1 MTTPISNTGPN
12 IPTVTVSTTTAAS
25 GSLGTSSVS
34 TTSTNSTAVET
45 STKTSSLAESA
56 IPTSG
61 EQIQASTNSNTPI
74 TASISTASPSQT
86 ASASANKA
94 ASSAARNFGTSESSD
109 SSKTN
114 ASSSNHVESNNTE
127 YESGL
132 STDDDGLSNS
142 ADVSRSTSSNTA
154 QTGNTSGDGAAVRQ
168 LRSSTYT
175 TSPRNENVLE
185 PGPEGLP
192 DMSLPNYNPTDRNSL
207 LNFLSNPNVKGKILE
222 HSGHL
227 VFIDTNRSSFIFVP
241 NGNWDKVCSM
251 KVQNGKNK
259 EDLGLKDLEDMCAK
273 FCTGYNKFSSD
284 WDNRL
289 EPLVASKAG
298 VASGGNLP
306 DKVIINNKF
315 RTCVAYGP
323 WNATESG
330 RNYTPSAWRRGH
342 EVDFGKIFD
351 GVAPFN
357 KVNWGSS
364 SGPGDDGISFSNET
378 SEPFATPPSSPS
390 GTPVINVNVNV
401 GGTSVNIGDTNVSG
415 SSGSSTPTAS
425 KSVDMSTDTSDLDTS
440 DIDTTDQTNSL
451 NADIDDVSDADS
463 GIGEDSVSDT
473 ESTDGDNSGKTTS
486 ASGKPTSS
494 IEGGAEGPD
503 ILAAVRKHLDTVYP
517 GENGGSTEGPLP
529 ANQNLGKVISD
540 MEKTGTAEETAI
552 SPENGSGTLDS
563 LNADVDHVSDADSG
577 IGDDGVSDTESTDG
591 DNSGKTTSASGK
603 PTSSIEDGA
612 NGPDIL
618 AAVRKHLDTV
628 YPGENGGSTEGPL
641 PANQNLGKVISDM
654 EQTGTAEETI
664 VSPGNG
670 SGTLDSLNADID
682 DVSDTDS
689 GIGDDSVSD
698 TESTDGDSSGKTTS
712 ASGKPTSSIEG
723 GAEGPDILAAVRK
736 HLDTVYP
743 GENGGSTEGPLPA
756 NQNLGKVI
764 SDMEKTGTA
773 EDTIV
778 SPGNTESGSGK
789 IGSLNAGIDD
799 VSDADSGIGEDVVAD
814 IDDVSDADSGIG
826 EDISDTESTDG
837 DNSGKTTSASGKPT
851 SSIGAGTEGPDILAA
866 VRKHLDKIYPGEN
879 GGSTEGPLPANQTL
893 GNVINDME
901 KTGTAQ
907 ETVVSS
913 PYQGT
918 GKAPTNITGTNS
930 PLPPVPTKPT
940 TKTPRTD
947 NNAPASG
954 VMARHSLLPTGKAGS
969 GGLTLEELLPRVRAH
984 LDESFTESGE
994 LLSKDGPQLGSIVDN
1009 FRKETGSGGIIAYV
1023 ANVPGNKGMA
1033 SPLTGGDSGKKA
1045 LDAARETAQAL
1056 GMVAGK
1062 LNMALQAQ
1070 KFENLTKDEG
1080 PSSIGQNLFKAAA
1093 ETTRALGSL
1102 IDNIG

>member
-34 TTSTNSTAVET
+34 TTSTNSTAIDT
-45 STKTSSLAESA
+45 SAKTSSLAGTA

-61 EQIQASTNSNTPI
+61 EQIQASTGSNTPI
-74 TASISTASPSQT
+74 TASVSTASPSQT

-114 ASSSNHVESNNTE
+114 ASSSNNVESSNTE

-207 LNFLSNPNVKGKILE
+207 LSFLANPNVKGKMLE

-227 VFIDTNRSSFIFVP
+227 VYIDTNRSSFIFVP

-251 KVQNGKNK
+251 KVQNGKTK
-259 EDLGLKDLEDMCAK
+259 GDLGLKDLEDMCAK
-273 FCTGYNKFSSD
+273 FCTGYAKFSSD
-284 WDNRL
+284 WGNRV

-306 DKVIINNKF
+306 DKIIINNKF

-330 RNYTPSAWRRGH
+330 NSFTPSAWRRGH
-342 EVDFGKIFD
+342 EVKFGPIFD

-357 KVNWGSS
+357 KINWGSS

-378 SEPFATPPSSPS
+378 SEPFATAPSSPS
-390 GTPVINVNVNV
+390 PTPVINVNVNV
-401 GGTSVNIGDTNVSG
+401 GGTNVTVGDTNVSG

-486 ASGKPTSS
+486 S
-494 IEGGAEGPD
+494 IEDGANGPD
-503 ILAAVRKHLDTVYP
+503 ILAAVRKHLDKVYP

-540 MEKTGTAEETAI
+540 MEKTGTAEETVI
-552 SPENGSGTLDS
+552 SQG
-563 LNADVDHVSDADSG
+563 NADIDDVSDADSG
-577 IGDDGVSDTESTDG
+577 IGEDISDTESTDG
-591 DNSGKTTSASGK
+591 DN
-603 PTSSIEDGA
+603 
-612 NGPDIL
+612 
-618 AAVRKHLDTV
+618 
-628 YPGENGGSTEGPL
+628 
-641 PANQNLGKVISDM
+641 
-654 EQTGTAEETI
+654 
-664 VSPGNG
+664 
-670 SGTLDSLNADID
+670 
-682 DVSDTDS
+682 
-689 GIGDDSVSD
+689 
-698 TESTDGDSSGKTTS
+698 SGKTTS

-773 EDTIV
+773 
-778 SPGNTESGSGK
+778 
-789 IGSLNAGIDD
+789 
-799 VSDADSGIGEDVVAD
+799 
-814 IDDVSDADSGIG
+814 
-826 EDISDTESTDG
+826 
-837 DNSGKTTSASGKPT
+837 
-851 SSIGAGTEGPDILAA
+851 
-866 VRKHLDKIYPGEN
+866 
-879 GGSTEGPLPANQTL
+879 
-893 GNVINDME
+893 
-901 KTGTAQ
+901 Q

-918 GKAPTNITGTNS
+918 GKAPTNITGMHST
-930 PLPPVPTKPT
+930 LPPVPTKPT

-954 VMARHSLLPTGKAGS
+954 VMARHSLLPTGKPGS
-969 GGLTLEELLPRVRAH
+969 GGLTLEELLPRIRNH
-984 LDESFTESGE
+984 LDESFTESGD
-994 LLSKDGPQLGSIVDN
+994 LISKDGPQLGSIVDN

-1045 LDAARETAQAL
+1045 FDAARETAQAL
-1056 GMVAGK
+1056 GTVTGK
-1062 LNMALQAQ
+1062 LNLSLQSQ
-1070 KFENLTKDEG
+1070 KLENLTKEEG
-1080 PSSIGQNLFKAAA
+1080 TSSIGQNLFKAAA
-1093 ETTRALGSL
+1093 ATTKALGSL

>member
-74 TASISTASPSQT
+74 TASVSTASPSQT

-114 ASSSNHVESNNTE
+114 ASSSSNVESNNTE

-175 TSPRNENVLE
+175 TRPRNENVLE

-207 LNFLSNPNVKGKILE
+207 LSFLANPNVKGKMLE

-227 VFIDTNRSSFIFVP
+227 VYIDTNRSSFIFVP

-273 FCTGYNKFSSD
+273 FCTGFEKFSSD
-284 WDNRL
+284 WNGRV

-342 EVDFGKIFD
+342 EVKFGPIFD

-357 KVNWGSS
+357 KINWGSS

-378 SEPFATPPSSPS
+378 SEPFATAPSSPS
-390 GTPVINVNVNV
+390 PTPVINVNVNV

-440 DIDTTDQTNSL
+440 DIDTTDQTGSL
-451 NADIDDVSDADS
+451 NADIDDISDSDS
-463 GIGEDSVSDT
+463 GIGEDSVSDTESTDGDNSGKTTSASGKATSSIEDGANGPDILAAVRKHLDTVYPGENGGSTEGPLPANQNLGKVISDMEKTGTAEETVISQGNGSGTLDSLNADIDDISDSDSGIGEDVSDT

-540 MEKTGTAEETAI
+540 ME
-552 SPENGSGTLDS
+552 
-563 LNADVDHVSDADSG
+563 
-577 IGDDGVSDTESTDG
+577 
-591 DNSGKTTSASGK
+591 
-603 PTSSIEDGA
+603 
-612 NGPDIL
+612 
-618 AAVRKHLDTV
+618 
-628 YPGENGGSTEGPL
+628 
-641 PANQNLGKVISDM
+641 
-654 EQTGTAEETI
+654 QTGTAEE
-664 VSPGNG
+664 
-670 SGTLDSLNADID
+670 
-682 DVSDTDS
+682 
-689 GIGDDSVSD
+689 
-698 TESTDGDSSGKTTS
+698 
-712 ASGKPTSSIEG
+712 
-723 GAEGPDILAAVRK
+723 
-736 HLDTVYP
+736 
-743 GENGGSTEGPLPA
+743 
-756 NQNLGKVI
+756 
-764 SDMEKTGTA
+764 
-773 EDTIV
+773 TIV

-799 VSDADSGIGEDVVAD
+799 VSDADSGIGEDGVAD

-826 EDISDTESTDG
+826 DDISDTESTDG

-866 VRKHLDKIYPGEN
+866 VRKHLNKVYPGEN
-879 GGSTEGPLPANQTL
+879 GGSTEGPLSANQTL
-893 GNVINDME
+893 GKVINDME

-947 NNAPASG
+947 NKAPASG
-954 VMARHSLLPTGKAGS
+954 MMARHSLLPTGKPGS
-969 GGLTLEELLPRVRAH
+969 GGTTLEELLPRVRAH
-984 LDESFTESGE
+984 LDKSFTASGE

-1009 FRKETGSGGIIAYV
+1009 FRKETGSGGIIAFV
-1023 ANVPGNKGMA
+1023 ENVPGNKGTA

-1045 LDAARETAQAL
+1045 FDAARETAQAL
-1056 GMVAGK
+1056 GAVAGK
-1062 LNMALQAQ
+1062 LNFALQAQ
-1070 KFENLTKDEG
+1070 KFENLTKEEG
-1080 PSSIGQNLFKAAA
+1080 TSSIGQNLFKAAA
-1093 ETTRALGSL
+1093 DTTKALGSL

>member
-34 TTSTNSTAVET
+34 TTSTNSTAIDT
-45 STKTSSLAESA
+45 SAKTSSLAGTA

-61 EQIQASTNSNTPI
+61 EQIQASTGSNTPI
-74 TASISTASPSQT
+74 TASVSTESPSQT
-86 ASASANKA
+86 ASASANKT

-114 ASSSNHVESNNTE
+114 ASSSSNVESNNTE

-132 STDDDGLSNS
+132 STDDDGLSSS
-142 ADVSRSTSSNTA
+142 AEVSHSTPSDTA
-154 QTGNTSGDGAAVRQ
+154 QTGKASGDGSAIRQ

-175 TSPRNENVLE
+175 TRPRNENVLE

-192 DMSLPNYNPTDRNSL
+192 DMALPSYNPTDRNSL
-207 LNFLSNPNVKGKILE
+207 LNFLADPNVKGKMLE

-227 VFIDTNRSSFIFVP
+227 VYIDTNRSSFIFVP
-241 NGNWDKVCSM
+241 NGNWDQVCSM

-284 WDNRL
+284 WNGRV

-298 VASGGNLP
+298 IASGGNLP

-323 WNATESG
+323 WNSLESG

-351 GVAPFN
+351 GLAPFN
-357 KVNWGSS
+357 KINWGSS

-401 GGTSVNIGDTNVSG
+401 GGTNVTVGDTNVSG

-425 KSVDMSTDTSDLDTS
+425 QSVDMSTDTSDLDTS

-503 ILAAVRKHLDTVYP
+503 ILAAVRKHLDKVYP

-540 MEKTGTAEETAI
+540 MEKTGTAEETVI
-552 SPENGSGTLDS
+552 SPGNGSGTLDS
-563 LNADVDHVSDADSG
+563 LNADIDDVSDADSG
-577 IGDDGVSDTESTDG
+577 IGEDGVSDTESTDG

-618 AAVRKHLDTV
+618 AAVRKHLDKV

-654 EQTGTAEETI
+654 EKTGTAEETVI
-664 VSPGNG
+664 SPGNG

-682 DVSDTDS
+682 DVSDADS
-689 GIGDDSVSD
+689 GIGEDSVSD

-736 HLDTVYP
+736 HLDKVYP

-764 SDMEKTGTA
+764 SDMEQTGTA

-778 SPGNTESGSGK
+778 SPGNGSGK

-799 VSDADSGIGEDVVAD
+799 VSDADSGIGEDGVAD

-851 SSIGAGTEGPDILAA
+851 SSIEDGANGPDILAA
-866 VRKHLDKIYPGEN
+866 VRKHLNKVYPGEN

-947 NNAPASG
+947 NKAPASG

-969 GGLTLEELLPRVRAH
+969 GGLTLQELLPRIRNH
-984 LDESFTESGE
+984 LDESFSESGE
-994 LLSKDGPQLGSIVDN
+994 LISKDGPQLGSIVDN

-1056 GMVAGK
+1056 GTVAGK
-1062 LNMALQAQ
+1062 LNFALQAQ

-1080 PSSIGQNLFKAAA
+1080 TSSIGQNLFKAAA

>member
-34 TTSTNSTAVET
+34 TTSTNSTAIDT
-45 STKTSSLAESA
+45 SAKTSSLAGTA

-61 EQIQASTNSNTPI
+61 EQIQASTGSNTPI
-74 TASISTASPSQT
+74 TASVSTESPSQT

-94 ASSAARNFGTSESSD
+94 ASSAARNLGTSESSD

-114 ASSSNHVESNNTE
+114 ASSSNNVESSNND

-154 QTGNTSGDGAAVRQ
+154 QTGNTSGDGSAIRQ

-207 LNFLSNPNVKGKILE
+207 LSFLANPNVKGKMLE

-227 VFIDTNRSSFIFVP
+227 VYIDTNRSSFIFVP
-241 NGNWDKVCSM
+241 NGNWDQVCSM
-251 KVQNGKNK
+251 KVQNGKTK
-259 EDLGLKDLEDMCAK
+259 GDLGLKDLEDMCAK
-273 FCTGYNKFSSD
+273 FCTGYAKFSSD
-284 WDNRL
+284 WGNRV

-306 DKVIINNKF
+306 DKIIINNKF

-330 RNYTPSAWRRGH
+330 NSFTPSAWRRGH
-342 EVDFGKIFD
+342 EVKFGPIFD

-357 KVNWGSS
+357 KINWGSS

-378 SEPFATPPSSPS
+378 SEPFATAPSSPS
-390 GTPVINVNVNV
+390 PTPVINVNVNV

-486 ASGKPTSS
+486 
-494 IEGGAEGPD
+494 
-503 ILAAVRKHLDTVYP
+503 
-517 GENGGSTEGPLP
+517 
-529 ANQNLGKVISD
+529 
-540 MEKTGTAEETAI
+540 
-552 SPENGSGTLDS
+552 
-563 LNADVDHVSDADSG
+563 
-577 IGDDGVSDTESTDG
+577 
-591 DNSGKTTSASGK
+591 
-603 PTSSIEDGA
+603 SIEDGA
-612 NGPDIL
+612 EGPDIL

-654 EQTGTAEETI
+654 EQTGTAEETVI
-664 VSPGNG
+664 SPGN
-670 SGTLDSLNADID
+670 
-682 DVSDTDS
+682 
-689 GIGDDSVSD
+689 
-698 TESTDGDSSGKTTS
+698 
-712 ASGKPTSSIEG
+712 
-723 GAEGPDILAAVRK
+723 
-736 HLDTVYP
+736 
-743 GENGGSTEGPLPA
+743 
-756 NQNLGKVI
+756 
-764 SDMEKTGTA
+764 
-773 EDTIV
+773 
-778 SPGNTESGSGK
+778 GSGK
-789 IGSLNAGIDD
+789 IGSLNADIDD
-799 VSDADSGIGEDVVAD
+799 VSDADSGIGEDSVAD
-814 IDDVSDADSGIG
+814 IDDVSDADSGIE

-866 VRKHLDKIYPGEN
+866 VRKHLNKVYPGEN

-907 ETVVSS
+907 ETVVS

-947 NNAPASG
+947 NNAPASSA
-954 VMARHSLLPTGKAGS
+954 MARHSLLPTGKPGS
-969 GGLTLEELLPRVRAH
+969 GGTTLEELLPRIRNH
-984 LDESFTESGE
+984 LDKSFSTSGE

-1009 FRKETGSGGIIAYV
+1009 FRKETGSGGIIAFV
-1023 ANVPGNKGMA
+1023 ENVPGNKGTA

-1045 LDAARETAQAL
+1045 FDAARETAQAL
-1056 GMVAGK
+1056 GTVAGK

-1070 KFENLTKDEG
+1070 KLENITKDEG
-1080 PSSIGQNLFKAAA
+1080 TSSIGQNLFKAAA
-1093 ETTRALGSL
+1093 ETTKALGSL

>member
-34 TTSTNSTAVET
+34 TTSTNSTAIDT
-45 STKTSSLAESA
+45 SAKTSSLAGTA

-61 EQIQASTNSNTPI
+61 EQIQASTGSNTPI
-74 TASISTASPSQT
+74 TASVSTASPSQT

-114 ASSSNHVESNNTE
+114 ASSSNNVESSNTE

-207 LNFLSNPNVKGKILE
+207 LSFLANPNVKGKMLE

-227 VFIDTNRSSFIFVP
+227 VYIDTNRSSFIFVP

-251 KVQNGKNK
+251 KVQNGKTK
-259 EDLGLKDLEDMCAK
+259 GDLGLKDLEDMCAK
-273 FCTGYNKFSSD
+273 FCTGYAKFSSD
-284 WDNRL
+284 WGNRV

-306 DKVIINNKF
+306 DKIIINNKF

-330 RNYTPSAWRRGH
+330 NSFTPSAWRRGH
-342 EVDFGKIFD
+342 EVKFGPIFD

-357 KVNWGSS
+357 KINWGSS

-378 SEPFATPPSSPS
+378 SEPFATAPSSPS
-390 GTPVINVNVNV
+390 PTPVINVNVNV
-401 GGTSVNIGDTNVSG
+401 GGTNVTVGDTNVSG

-486 ASGKPTSS
+486 S
-494 IEGGAEGPD
+494 IEDGANGPD
-503 ILAAVRKHLDTVYP
+503 ILAAVRKHLDKVYP

-540 MEKTGTAEETAI
+540 MEKTGTAEETVI
-552 SPENGSGTLDS
+552 SQG
-563 LNADVDHVSDADSG
+563 NADIDDISDADSG
-577 IGDDGVSDTESTDG
+577 IGEDSVSDTESTDG

-654 EQTGTAEETI
+654 E
-664 VSPGNG
+664 
-670 SGTLDSLNADID
+670 
-682 DVSDTDS
+682 
-689 GIGDDSVSD
+689 
-698 TESTDGDSSGKTTS
+698 
-712 ASGKPTSSIEG
+712 
-723 GAEGPDILAAVRK
+723 
-736 HLDTVYP
+736 
-743 GENGGSTEGPLPA
+743 
-756 NQNLGKVI
+756 
-764 SDMEKTGTA
+764 
-773 EDTIV
+773 
-778 SPGNTESGSGK
+778 
-789 IGSLNAGIDD
+789 
-799 VSDADSGIGEDVVAD
+799 
-814 IDDVSDADSGIG
+814 
-826 EDISDTESTDG
+826 
-837 DNSGKTTSASGKPT
+837 
-851 SSIGAGTEGPDILAA
+851 
-866 VRKHLDKIYPGEN
+866 
-879 GGSTEGPLPANQTL
+879 
-893 GNVINDME
+893 

-918 GKAPTNITGTNS
+918 GKAPTNITGMHST
-930 PLPPVPTKPT
+930 LPPVPTKPT

-954 VMARHSLLPTGKAGS
+954 VMARHSLLPTGKPGS
-969 GGLTLEELLPRVRAH
+969 GGLTLEELLPRIRNH
-984 LDESFTESGE
+984 LDESFTESGD
-994 LLSKDGPQLGSIVDN
+994 LISKDGPQLGSIVDN

-1045 LDAARETAQAL
+1045 FDAARETAQAL
-1056 GMVAGK
+1056 GTVTGK
-1062 LNMALQAQ
+1062 LNLSLQSQ
-1070 KFENLTKDEG
+1070 KLENLTKEEG
-1080 PSSIGQNLFKAAA
+1080 TSSIGQNLFKAAA
-1093 ETTRALGSL
+1093 ATTKALGSL

>member
-34 TTSTNSTAVET
+34 TTSTNSTAIDT
-45 STKTSSLAESA
+45 SAKTSSLAESA

-61 EQIQASTNSNTPI
+61 EQIQASTGSNTPI
-74 TASISTASPSQT
+74 TASVSTESPSQT

-94 ASSAARNFGTSESSD
+94 ASTAARNFGTSESSD

-142 ADVSRSTSSNTA
+142 ADVSRSTPSDTA
-154 QTGNTSGDGAAVRQ
+154 QTGKASGDGAAVRQ

-175 TSPRNENVLE
+175 TRPRNENVLE

-192 DMSLPNYNPTDRNSL
+192 DMSLPSYNPTDRNSL
-207 LNFLSNPNVKGKILE
+207 LSFLANPNVKGRMLE

-241 NGNWDKVCSM
+241 NGNWDQVCSM
-251 KVQNGKNK
+251 KVQNGKTK
-259 EDLGLKDLEDMCAK
+259 GDLGLKDLEDMCAK
-273 FCTGYNKFSSD
+273 FCTGYAKFSSD
-284 WDNRL
+284 WGNRV

-306 DKVIINNKF
+306 DKIIINNKF

-330 RNYTPSAWRRGH
+330 NSFTPSAWRRGH
-342 EVDFGKIFD
+342 EVKFGPIFD

-357 KVNWGSS
+357 KINWGSS

-378 SEPFATPPSSPS
+378 SEPFATAPSSPS
-390 GTPVINVNVNV
+390 PTPVINVNVNV
-401 GGTSVNIGDTNVSG
+401 GGTNVTVGDTNVSG

-486 ASGKPTSS
+486 
-494 IEGGAEGPD
+494 
-503 ILAAVRKHLDTVYP
+503 
-517 GENGGSTEGPLP
+517 
-529 ANQNLGKVISD
+529 
-540 MEKTGTAEETAI
+540 
-552 SPENGSGTLDS
+552 
-563 LNADVDHVSDADSG
+563 
-577 IGDDGVSDTESTDG
+577 
-591 DNSGKTTSASGK
+591 
-603 PTSSIEDGA
+603 SIEDGA
-612 NGPDIL
+612 EGPDIL

-654 EQTGTAEETI
+654 EQTGTAE
-664 VSPGNG
+664 
-670 SGTLDSLNADID
+670 
-682 DVSDTDS
+682 
-689 GIGDDSVSD
+689 
-698 TESTDGDSSGKTTS
+698 
-712 ASGKPTSSIEG
+712 
-723 GAEGPDILAAVRK
+723 
-736 HLDTVYP
+736 
-743 GENGGSTEGPLPA
+743 
-756 NQNLGKVI
+756 
-764 SDMEKTGTA
+764 
-773 EDTIV
+773 DTIV
-778 SPGNTESGSGK
+778 SPGNGSGK

-799 VSDADSGIGEDVVAD
+799 VSDTDSGIGEDGVAD

-826 EDISDTESTDG
+826 EDISDTESSDG

-893 GNVINDME
+893 GKVINDME
-901 KTGTAQ
+901 KTGTAK

-918 GKAPTNITGTNS
+918 GKTPTNITGTNS

-947 NNAPASG
+947 NKAPASG

-969 GGLTLEELLPRVRAH
+969 GGLTLQELLPRIRNH
-984 LDESFTESGE
+984 LDKSFTESGE

-1009 FRKETGSGGIIAYV
+1009 FRKETGSGGIIAFV
-1023 ANVPGNKGMA
+1023 ETVPGDKGTA

-1045 LDAARETAQAL
+1045 FDAARETAQAL
-1056 GMVAGK
+1056 GTVAGK
-1062 LNMALQAQ
+1062 LNFALQAQ
-1070 KFENLTKDEG
+1070 KFENLTKEEG
-1080 PSSIGQNLFKAAA
+1080 TTTVGKNLFEAAA
-1093 ETTRALGSL
+1093 ATTKALGSL

>member
-34 TTSTNSTAVET
+34 TTSTNSTAIDT
-45 STKTSSLAESA
+45 SAKTSSLAGTA

-61 EQIQASTNSNTPI
+61 EQIQASTGSNTPI
-74 TASISTASPSQT
+74 TASVSTESPSQT
-86 ASASANKA
+86 ASASANKT

-114 ASSSNHVESNNTE
+114 ASSSSNVESNNTE

-132 STDDDGLSNS
+132 STDDDGLSSS
-142 ADVSRSTSSNTA
+142 AEVSHSTPSDTA
-154 QTGNTSGDGAAVRQ
+154 QTGKASGDGSAIRQ

-175 TSPRNENVLE
+175 TRPRNENVLE

-192 DMSLPNYNPTDRNSL
+192 DMALPSYNPTDRNSL
-207 LNFLSNPNVKGKILE
+207 LNFLADPNVKGKMLE

-227 VFIDTNRSSFIFVP
+227 VYIDTNRSSFIFVP
-241 NGNWDKVCSM
+241 NGNWDQVCSM

-284 WDNRL
+284 WNGRV

-298 VASGGNLP
+298 IASGGNLP

-323 WNATESG
+323 WNSLESG

-351 GVAPFN
+351 GLAPFN
-357 KVNWGSS
+357 KINWGSS

-401 GGTSVNIGDTNVSG
+401 GGTNVTVGDTNVSG

-425 KSVDMSTDTSDLDTS
+425 QSVDMSTDTSDLDTS

-503 ILAAVRKHLDTVYP
+503 ILAAVRKHLDKVYP

-540 MEKTGTAEETAI
+540 MEKTGTAEETVI
-552 SPENGSGTLDS
+552 SQGNGSGTLDS
-563 LNADVDHVSDADSG
+563 LNADIDDVSDADSG
-577 IGDDGVSDTESTDG
+577 IGEDGVSDTESTDG

-618 AAVRKHLDTV
+618 AAVRKHLDKV

-654 EQTGTAEETI
+654 EQTGTAE
-664 VSPGNG
+664 
-670 SGTLDSLNADID
+670 
-682 DVSDTDS
+682 
-689 GIGDDSVSD
+689 
-698 TESTDGDSSGKTTS
+698 
-712 ASGKPTSSIEG
+712 
-723 GAEGPDILAAVRK
+723 
-736 HLDTVYP
+736 
-743 GENGGSTEGPLPA
+743 
-756 NQNLGKVI
+756 
-764 SDMEKTGTA
+764 
-773 EDTIV
+773 DTIV
-778 SPGNTESGSGK
+778 SPGNGSGK

-799 VSDADSGIGEDVVAD
+799 VSDADSGIGEDGVAD

-851 SSIGAGTEGPDILAA
+851 SSIEDGAEGPDILAA
-866 VRKHLDKIYPGEN
+866 VRKHLDKVYPGEN

-893 GNVINDME
+893 GKVISDME
-901 KTGTAQ
+901 HTGTAQ

-947 NNAPASG
+947 NNAPASS
-954 VMARHSLLPTGKAGS
+954 VMARHSILPTGKPGS

-984 LDESFTESGE
+984 LDESFSESGE
-994 LLSKDGPQLGSIVDN
+994 LISKDGPQLGSIVDN

-1023 ANVPGNKGMA
+1023 ENVPGNKGTA

-1056 GMVAGK
+1056 GAVAGK
-1062 LNMALQAQ
+1062 LNFALQAQ
-1070 KFENLTKDEG
+1070 KLENLTKDEG

>member
-34 TTSTNSTAVET
+34 TTSTNSTAIDT
-45 STKTSSLAESA
+45 SAKTSSLAGTA

-61 EQIQASTNSNTPI
+61 EQIQASTGSNTPI
-74 TASISTASPSQT
+74 TASVSTESPSQT

-94 ASSAARNFGTSESSD
+94 ASSAARNLGTSESSD

-142 ADVSRSTSSNTA
+142 ADVSRSTPSDTA
-154 QTGNTSGDGAAVRQ
+154 QTGKASGDGAAVRQ

-175 TSPRNENVLE
+175 TRPRNENVLE

-192 DMSLPNYNPTDRNSL
+192 DMSLPSYNPTDRNSL
-207 LNFLSNPNVKGKILE
+207 LSFLANPNVKGRMLE

-241 NGNWDKVCSM
+241 NGNWDQVCSM
-251 KVQNGKNK
+251 KVQNGKTK
-259 EDLGLKDLEDMCAK
+259 GDLGLKDLEDMCAK
-273 FCTGYNKFSSD
+273 FCTGYAKFSSD
-284 WDNRL
+284 WGNRV

-306 DKVIINNKF
+306 DKIIINNKF

-330 RNYTPSAWRRGH
+330 NSFTPSAWRRGH
-342 EVDFGKIFD
+342 EVKFGPIFD

-357 KVNWGSS
+357 KINWGSS

-378 SEPFATPPSSPS
+378 SEPFATAPSSPS
-390 GTPVINVNVNV
+390 PTPVINVNVNV
-401 GGTSVNIGDTNVSG
+401 GGTNVTVGDTNVSG

-494 IEGGAEGPD
+494 IEDGANGPD

-540 MEKTGTAEETAI
+540 MEKTGTAEET
-552 SPENGSGTLDS
+552 
-563 LNADVDHVSDADSG
+563 
-577 IGDDGVSDTESTDG
+577 
-591 DNSGKTTSASGK
+591 
-603 PTSSIEDGA
+603 
-612 NGPDIL
+612 
-618 AAVRKHLDTV
+618 
-628 YPGENGGSTEGPL
+628 
-641 PANQNLGKVISDM
+641 VI
-654 EQTGTAEETI
+654 
-664 VSPGNG
+664 
-670 SGTLDSLNADID
+670 
-682 DVSDTDS
+682 
-689 GIGDDSVSD
+689 
-698 TESTDGDSSGKTTS
+698 
-712 ASGKPTSSIEG
+712 
-723 GAEGPDILAAVRK
+723 
-736 HLDTVYP
+736 
-743 GENGGSTEGPLPA
+743 
-756 NQNLGKVI
+756 
-764 SDMEKTGTA
+764 
-773 EDTIV
+773 
-778 SPGNTESGSGK
+778 SPGNTESGLGK

-799 VSDADSGIGEDVVAD
+799 VSDADSGIGEDGVAD

-893 GNVINDME
+893 GKVINDME
-901 KTGTAQ
+901 KTGTAK

-918 GKAPTNITGTNS
+918 GKTPTNITGTNS

-947 NNAPASG
+947 NKAPASG

-969 GGLTLEELLPRVRAH
+969 GGLTLQELLPRIRNH
-984 LDESFTESGE
+984 LDKSFTESGE

-1045 LDAARETAQAL
+1045 FDASRETAQAL
-1056 GMVAGK
+1056 GTVTGK
-1062 LNMALQAQ
+1062 LNLSLQSQ
-1070 KFENLTKDEG
+1070 KLENLTKEEG
-1080 PSSIGQNLFKAAA
+1080 TSSIGQNLFKAAA
-1093 ETTRALGSL
+1093 ATTKALGSL

>member
-34 TTSTNSTAVET
+34 TASTNSTAIDT
-45 STKTSSLAESA
+45 SAKTSSLAESA

-61 EQIQASTNSNTPI
+61 EQIQASTGSNTPI
-74 TASISTASPSQT
+74 TASVSTASPSQT

-94 ASSAARNFGTSESSD
+94 AASASRNFGTSESSD

-114 ASSSNHVESNNTE
+114 ASSSSNVESSNTE

-142 ADVSRSTSSNTA
+142 ADVSRSTSSSNTA
-154 QTGNTSGDGAAVRQ
+154 QTGNTSGDGSAIRQ

-175 TSPRNENVLE
+175 TSPRNENVFE

-192 DMSLPNYNPTDRNSL
+192 NMSLPNYNPTDRNSL
-207 LNFLSNPNVKGKILE
+207 LSFLANPNVKGKILE

-273 FCTGYNKFSSD
+273 FCTGFEKFSSD
-284 WDNRL
+284 WNGRV

-323 WNATESG
+323 WNAKESG
-330 RNYTPSAWRRGH
+330 NNYTPSAWRRGH
-342 EVDFGKIFD
+342 EVKFGPIFD

-357 KVNWGSS
+357 KINWGSS

-390 GTPVINVNVNV
+390 PTPVINVNVNV

-425 KSVDMSTDTSDLDTS
+425 QSVDMSTDTSDLDTS
-440 DIDTTDQTNSL
+440 DIDTTDQTSSL
-451 NADIDDVSDADS
+451 NADIDDVSDSDS

-486 ASGKPTSS
+486 ASGKATSS

-529 ANQNLGKVISD
+529 ANQ
-540 MEKTGTAEETAI
+540 
-552 SPENGSGTLDS
+552 
-563 LNADVDHVSDADSG
+563 
-577 IGDDGVSDTESTDG
+577 
-591 DNSGKTTSASGK
+591 
-603 PTSSIEDGA
+603 
-612 NGPDIL
+612 
-618 AAVRKHLDTV
+618 
-628 YPGENGGSTEGPL
+628 
-641 PANQNLGKVISDM
+641 
-654 EQTGTAEETI
+654 
-664 VSPGNG
+664 
-670 SGTLDSLNADID
+670 
-682 DVSDTDS
+682 
-689 GIGDDSVSD
+689 
-698 TESTDGDSSGKTTS
+698 
-712 ASGKPTSSIEG
+712 
-723 GAEGPDILAAVRK
+723 
-736 HLDTVYP
+736 
-743 GENGGSTEGPLPA
+743 
-756 NQNLGKVI
+756 
-764 SDMEKTGTA
+764 
-773 EDTIV
+773 
-778 SPGNTESGSGK
+778 
-789 IGSLNAGIDD
+789 
-799 VSDADSGIGEDVVAD
+799 
-814 IDDVSDADSGIG
+814 
-826 EDISDTESTDG
+826 
-837 DNSGKTTSASGKPT
+837 
-851 SSIGAGTEGPDILAA
+851 
-866 VRKHLDKIYPGEN
+866 
-879 GGSTEGPLPANQTL
+879 TL
-893 GNVINDME
+893 GNVISDME

-947 NNAPASG
+947 NTAPASG
-954 VMARHSLLPTGKAGS
+954 VLARHSLLPTGKAGS
-969 GGLTLEELLPRVRAH
+969 GGSSLEELLPRIRAH

-994 LLSKDGPQLGSIVDN
+994 LISKDGPQLGSIVDN
-1009 FRKETGSGGIIAYV
+1009 FRKETGSGGIIAFV
-1023 ANVPGNKGMA
+1023 ANVPGNKGTA

-1045 LDAARETAQAL
+1045 FDAARETAQAL
-1056 GMVAGK
+1056 GTVAGK

-1070 KFENLTKDEG
+1070 KLENITKDEG
-1080 PSSIGQNLFKAAA
+1080 TSSIGQNLFKAAA
-1093 ETTRALGSL
+1093 ETTKALGSL

>member
-34 TTSTNSTAVET
+34 TTSTNSTAIDT
-45 STKTSSLAESA
+45 SAKTSSLAGTA

-61 EQIQASTNSNTPI
+61 EQIQASTGSNTPI
-74 TASISTASPSQT
+74 TASVSTESPSQT

-94 ASSAARNFGTSESSD
+94 ASSAARNLGTSESSD

-142 ADVSRSTSSNTA
+142 ADVSRSTPSDTA
-154 QTGNTSGDGAAVRQ
+154 QTGKASGDGAAVRQ

-175 TSPRNENVLE
+175 TRPRNENVLE

-192 DMSLPNYNPTDRNSL
+192 DMSLPSYNPTDRNSL
-207 LNFLSNPNVKGKILE
+207 LSFLANPNVKGRMLE

-241 NGNWDKVCSM
+241 NGNWDQVCSM
-251 KVQNGKNK
+251 KVQNGKTK
-259 EDLGLKDLEDMCAK
+259 GDLGLKDLEDMCAK
-273 FCTGYNKFSSD
+273 FCTGYAKFSSD
-284 WDNRL
+284 WGNRV

-306 DKVIINNKF
+306 DKIIINNKF

-330 RNYTPSAWRRGH
+330 NSFTPSAWRRGH
-342 EVDFGKIFD
+342 EVKFGPIFD

-357 KVNWGSS
+357 KINWGSS

-378 SEPFATPPSSPS
+378 SEPFATAPSSPS
-390 GTPVINVNVNV
+390 PTPVINVNVNV
-401 GGTSVNIGDTNVSG
+401 GGTNVTVGDTNVSG

-540 MEKTGTAEETAI
+540 ME
-552 SPENGSGTLDS
+552 
-563 LNADVDHVSDADSG
+563 
-577 IGDDGVSDTESTDG
+577 
-591 DNSGKTTSASGK
+591 
-603 PTSSIEDGA
+603 
-612 NGPDIL
+612 
-618 AAVRKHLDTV
+618 
-628 YPGENGGSTEGPL
+628 
-641 PANQNLGKVISDM
+641 Q
-654 EQTGTAEETI
+654 
-664 VSPGNG
+664 
-670 SGTLDSLNADID
+670 
-682 DVSDTDS
+682 
-689 GIGDDSVSD
+689 
-698 TESTDGDSSGKTTS
+698 
-712 ASGKPTSSIEG
+712 
-723 GAEGPDILAAVRK
+723 
-736 HLDTVYP
+736 
-743 GENGGSTEGPLPA
+743 
-756 NQNLGKVI
+756 
-764 SDMEKTGTA
+764 TGTA

-778 SPGNTESGSGK
+778 SPGNGSGK

-799 VSDADSGIGEDVVAD
+799 VSDTDSGIGEDGVAD

-893 GNVINDME
+893 GKVINDME
-901 KTGTAQ
+901 KTGTAK

-918 GKAPTNITGTNS
+918 GKTPTNITGTNS

-947 NNAPASG
+947 NKAPASG

-969 GGLTLEELLPRVRAH
+969 GGLTLQELLPRIRNH
-984 LDESFTESGE
+984 LDKSFTESGE

-1009 FRKETGSGGIIAYV
+1009 FRKETGSGGIIAFV
-1023 ANVPGNKGMA
+1023 ETVPGDKGTA

-1045 LDAARETAQAL
+1045 FDAARETAQAL
-1056 GMVAGK
+1056 GTVAGK
-1062 LNMALQAQ
+1062 LNFALQAQ
-1070 KFENLTKDEG
+1070 KFENLTKEEG
-1080 PSSIGQNLFKAAA
+1080 TTTVGKNLFEAAA
-1093 ETTRALGSL
+1093 ATTKALGSL

>member
-34 TTSTNSTAVET
+34 TTSTNSTAIDT
-45 STKTSSLAESA
+45 SAKTSSLAGTA

-61 EQIQASTNSNTPI
+61 EQIQASTGSNTPI
-74 TASISTASPSQT
+74 TASVSTESPSQT

-94 ASSAARNFGTSESSD
+94 ASSAARNLGTSESSD

-114 ASSSNHVESNNTE
+114 ASSSNNVESSNND

-154 QTGNTSGDGAAVRQ
+154 QTGNTSGDGSAIRQ

-207 LNFLSNPNVKGKILE
+207 LSFLANPNVKGKMLE

-227 VFIDTNRSSFIFVP
+227 VYIDTNRSSFIFVP
-241 NGNWDKVCSM
+241 NGNWDQVCSM
-251 KVQNGKNK
+251 KVQNGKTK
-259 EDLGLKDLEDMCAK
+259 GDLGLKDLEDMCAK
-273 FCTGYNKFSSD
+273 FCTGYAKFSSD
-284 WDNRL
+284 WGNRV

-306 DKVIINNKF
+306 DKIIINNKF

-330 RNYTPSAWRRGH
+330 NSFTPSAWRRGH
-342 EVDFGKIFD
+342 EVKFGPIFD

-357 KVNWGSS
+357 KINWGSS

-378 SEPFATPPSSPS
+378 SEPFATAPSSPS
-390 GTPVINVNVNV
+390 PTPVINVNVNV
-401 GGTSVNIGDTNVSG
+401 GGTNVTVGDTNVSG

-486 ASGKPTSS
+486 S
-494 IEGGAEGPD
+494 IEDGANGPD
-503 ILAAVRKHLDTVYP
+503 ILAAVRKHLDKVYP

-540 MEKTGTAEETAI
+540 MEKTGTA
-552 SPENGSGTLDS
+552 
-563 LNADVDHVSDADSG
+563 
-577 IGDDGVSDTESTDG
+577 
-591 DNSGKTTSASGK
+591 
-603 PTSSIEDGA
+603 
-612 NGPDIL
+612 
-618 AAVRKHLDTV
+618 
-628 YPGENGGSTEGPL
+628 
-641 PANQNLGKVISDM
+641 
-654 EQTGTAEETI
+654 
-664 VSPGNG
+664 
-670 SGTLDSLNADID
+670 
-682 DVSDTDS
+682 
-689 GIGDDSVSD
+689 
-698 TESTDGDSSGKTTS
+698 
-712 ASGKPTSSIEG
+712 
-723 GAEGPDILAAVRK
+723 
-736 HLDTVYP
+736 
-743 GENGGSTEGPLPA
+743 
-756 NQNLGKVI
+756 
-764 SDMEKTGTA
+764 
-773 EDTIV
+773 
-778 SPGNTESGSGK
+778 
-789 IGSLNAGIDD
+789 
-799 VSDADSGIGEDVVAD
+799 
-814 IDDVSDADSGIG
+814 
-826 EDISDTESTDG
+826 
-837 DNSGKTTSASGKPT
+837 
-851 SSIGAGTEGPDILAA
+851 
-866 VRKHLDKIYPGEN
+866 
-879 GGSTEGPLPANQTL
+879 
-893 GNVINDME
+893 
-901 KTGTAQ
+901 Q

-918 GKAPTNITGTNS
+918 GKAPTNITGMHST
-930 PLPPVPTKPT
+930 LPPVPTKPT

-954 VMARHSLLPTGKAGS
+954 VMARHSLLPTGKPGS
-969 GGLTLEELLPRVRAH
+969 GGLTLEELLPRIRNH
-984 LDESFTESGE
+984 LDESFTESGD
-994 LLSKDGPQLGSIVDN
+994 LISKDGPQLGSIVDN

-1045 LDAARETAQAL
+1045 FDAARETAQAL
-1056 GMVAGK
+1056 GTVTGK
-1062 LNMALQAQ
+1062 LNLSLQSQ
-1070 KFENLTKDEG
+1070 KLENLTKEEG
-1080 PSSIGQNLFKAAA
+1080 TSSIGQNLFKAAA
-1093 ETTRALGSL
+1093 ATTKALGSL

>member
-34 TTSTNSTAVET
+34 TTSTNSTAIDT
-45 STKTSSLAESA
+45 SAKTSSLAGTA

-61 EQIQASTNSNTPI
+61 EQIQASTGSNTPI
-74 TASISTASPSQT
+74 TASVSTASPSQT

-114 ASSSNHVESNNTE
+114 ASSSNNVESSNTE

-207 LNFLSNPNVKGKILE
+207 LSFLANPNVKGKMLE

-227 VFIDTNRSSFIFVP
+227 VYIDTNRSSFIFVP

-251 KVQNGKNK
+251 KVQNGKTK
-259 EDLGLKDLEDMCAK
+259 GDLGLKDLEDMCAK
-273 FCTGYNKFSSD
+273 FCTGYAKFSSD
-284 WDNRL
+284 WGNRV

-306 DKVIINNKF
+306 DKIIINNKF

-330 RNYTPSAWRRGH
+330 NSFTPSAWRRGH
-342 EVDFGKIFD
+342 EVKFGPIFD

-357 KVNWGSS
+357 KINWGSS

-378 SEPFATPPSSPS
+378 SEPFATAPSSPS
-390 GTPVINVNVNV
+390 PTPVINVNVNV
-401 GGTSVNIGDTNVSG
+401 GGTNVTVGDTNVSG

-463 GIGEDSVSDT
+463 GIGEDSVSDTESTDGDNSGKTTSSIEDGANGPDILAAVRKHLDKVYPGENGGSTEGPLPANQNLGKVISDMEKTGTAEETVISQGNADIDDVSDADSGIGEDISDT

-540 MEKTGTAEETAI
+540 MEKTGTAEET
-552 SPENGSGTLDS
+552 
-563 LNADVDHVSDADSG
+563 
-577 IGDDGVSDTESTDG
+577 
-591 DNSGKTTSASGK
+591 
-603 PTSSIEDGA
+603 
-612 NGPDIL
+612 
-618 AAVRKHLDTV
+618 
-628 YPGENGGSTEGPL
+628 
-641 PANQNLGKVISDM
+641 VI
-654 EQTGTAEETI
+654 
-664 VSPGNG
+664 
-670 SGTLDSLNADID
+670 
-682 DVSDTDS
+682 
-689 GIGDDSVSD
+689 
-698 TESTDGDSSGKTTS
+698 
-712 ASGKPTSSIEG
+712 
-723 GAEGPDILAAVRK
+723 
-736 HLDTVYP
+736 
-743 GENGGSTEGPLPA
+743 
-756 NQNLGKVI
+756 
-764 SDMEKTGTA
+764 
-773 EDTIV
+773 
-778 SPGNTESGSGK
+778 SPGNTESGLGK

-799 VSDADSGIGEDVVAD
+799 VSDADSGIGEDGVAD

-851 SSIGAGTEGPDILAA
+851 SSIEDGANGPDILAA
-866 VRKHLDKIYPGEN
+866 VRKHLNKVYPGEN
-879 GGSTEGPLPANQTL
+879 GGSTEGPLPANQNL
-893 GNVINDME
+893 GKVISDME

-918 GKAPTNITGTNS
+918 GKAPTNITGMHST
-930 PLPPVPTKPT
+930 LPPVPTKPT

-954 VMARHSLLPTGKAGS
+954 VMARHSLLPTGKPGS
-969 GGLTLEELLPRVRAH
+969 GGLTLEELLPRIRNH
-984 LDESFTESGE
+984 LDESFTESGD
-994 LLSKDGPQLGSIVDN
+994 LISKDGPQLGSIVDN

-1045 LDAARETAQAL
+1045 FDAARETAQAL
-1056 GMVAGK
+1056 GTVTGK
-1062 LNMALQAQ
+1062 LNLSLQSQ
-1070 KFENLTKDEG
+1070 KLENLTKEEG
-1080 PSSIGQNLFKAAA
+1080 TSSIGQNLFKAAA
-1093 ETTRALGSL
+1093 ATTKALGSL

>member
-12 IPTVTVSTTTAAS
+12 IPTVTVSTTTASS

-34 TTSTNSTAVET
+34 TTSTNSTAVST
-45 STKTSSLAESA
+45 STKTSSLAETA

-61 EQIQASTNSNTPI
+61 EQIQASTGSNTPI
-74 TASISTASPSQT
+74 TASVSTESPSQT

-94 ASSAARNFGTSESSD
+94 AASASRNFGTSESSD

-114 ASSSNHVESNNTE
+114 ASSSNHVESSNTE

-132 STDDDGLSNS
+132 STDDDGSSSS
-142 ADVSRSTSSNTA
+142 AEVSHSTPSDTA
-154 QTGNTSGDGAAVRQ
+154 QTGKASGDGAAVRQ

-192 DMSLPNYNPTDRNSL
+192 DMSLPSYNPTDRNSL
-207 LNFLSNPNVKGKILE
+207 LNFLADPKVKGRMLE
-222 HSGHL
+222 HSGNL
-227 VFIDTNRSSFIFVP
+227 VYIDPGRSSFIFVP

-259 EDLGLKDLEDMCAK
+259 QDLGLKDLEDMCAK
-273 FCTGYNKFSSD
+273 FCTGYAKFSSD
-284 WDNRL
+284 WDNRV

-342 EVDFGKIFD
+342 QVDFGKIFD
-351 GVAPFN
+351 GLAPFN
-357 KVNWGSS
+357 KINWGSS

-440 DIDTTDQTNSL
+440 DIDTTDQTGSL

-503 ILAAVRKHLDTVYP
+503 ILAAVRKHLDKVYP

-540 MEKTGTAEETAI
+540 MEKTGTAEETVISQGNADIDDISDADSGIGEDGVSDTESTDGDNSGKTTSASGKPTSSIEGGAEGPDILAAVRKHLDKVYPGENGGSTEGPLPANQNLGKVISDMEKTGTAEETVI
-552 SPENGSGTLDS
+552 SPGNGSGKLDS
-563 LNADVDHVSDADSG
+563 LNADIDDVSDADSG

-603 PTSSIEDGA
+603 PTSSIEGGA
-612 NGPDIL
+612 EGPDIL
-618 AAVRKHLDTV
+618 AAVRKHLDKV

-654 EQTGTAEETI
+654 EQTGTA
-664 VSPGNG
+664 
-670 SGTLDSLNADID
+670 
-682 DVSDTDS
+682 
-689 GIGDDSVSD
+689 
-698 TESTDGDSSGKTTS
+698 
-712 ASGKPTSSIEG
+712 
-723 GAEGPDILAAVRK
+723 
-736 HLDTVYP
+736 
-743 GENGGSTEGPLPA
+743 
-756 NQNLGKVI
+756 
-764 SDMEKTGTA
+764 
-773 EDTIV
+773 
-778 SPGNTESGSGK
+778 
-789 IGSLNAGIDD
+789 
-799 VSDADSGIGEDVVAD
+799 
-814 IDDVSDADSGIG
+814 
-826 EDISDTESTDG
+826 
-837 DNSGKTTSASGKPT
+837 
-851 SSIGAGTEGPDILAA
+851 
-866 VRKHLDKIYPGEN
+866 
-879 GGSTEGPLPANQTL
+879 
-893 GNVINDME
+893 
-901 KTGTAQ
+901 Q

-918 GKAPTNITGTNS
+918 GKAPTNITGMHST
-930 PLPPVPTKPT
+930 LPPVPTKPT

-984 LDESFTESGE
+984 LDESFSESGE
-994 LLSKDGPQLGSIVDN
+994 LISKDGPQLGSIVDN

-1023 ANVPGNKGMA
+1023 ENVPGNKGTA

-1045 LDAARETAQAL
+1045 FDAARETAQAL
-1056 GMVAGK
+1056 GTVAGK

-1070 KFENLTKDEG
+1070 KLENITKEEG
-1080 PSSIGQNLFKAAA
+1080 TSSIGQDLFKAAA
-1093 ETTRALGSL
+1093 ATTKALGSL

>member
-34 TTSTNSTAVET
+34 TTSTNSTAIDT
-45 STKTSSLAESA
+45 SAKTSSLAGTA

-61 EQIQASTNSNTPI
+61 EQIQASTGSNTPI
-74 TASISTASPSQT
+74 TASVSTESPSQT

-94 ASSAARNFGTSESSD
+94 ASSAARNLGTSESSD

-114 ASSSNHVESNNTE
+114 ASSSNNVESSNND

-207 LNFLSNPNVKGKILE
+207 LSFLANPNVKGKMLE

-227 VFIDTNRSSFIFVP
+227 VYIDTNRSSFIFVP
-241 NGNWDKVCSM
+241 NGNWDRVCSM
-251 KVQNGKNK
+251 KVQNGKTK
-259 EDLGLKDLEDMCAK
+259 GDLGLKDLEDMCAK
-273 FCTGYNKFSSD
+273 FCTGYAKFSSD
-284 WDNRL
+284 WGNRV

-306 DKVIINNKF
+306 DKIIINNKF

-330 RNYTPSAWRRGH
+330 NSFTPSAWRRGH
-342 EVDFGKIFD
+342 EVKFGPIFD

-357 KVNWGSS
+357 KINWGSS

-378 SEPFATPPSSPS
+378 SEPFATAPSSPS
-390 GTPVINVNVNV
+390 PTPVINVNVNV
-401 GGTSVNIGDTNVSG
+401 GGTNVTVGDTNVSG

-463 GIGEDSVSDT
+463 GIGEDSVSDTESTDGDNSGKTTSSIEDGANGPDILAAVRKHLDKVYPGENGGSTEGPLPANQNLGKVISDMEKTGTAEETVISQGNADIDDVSDADSGIGEDISDT

-540 MEKTGTAEETAI
+540 MEKTGTAEET
-552 SPENGSGTLDS
+552 
-563 LNADVDHVSDADSG
+563 
-577 IGDDGVSDTESTDG
+577 
-591 DNSGKTTSASGK
+591 
-603 PTSSIEDGA
+603 
-612 NGPDIL
+612 
-618 AAVRKHLDTV
+618 
-628 YPGENGGSTEGPL
+628 
-641 PANQNLGKVISDM
+641 VI
-654 EQTGTAEETI
+654 
-664 VSPGNG
+664 
-670 SGTLDSLNADID
+670 
-682 DVSDTDS
+682 
-689 GIGDDSVSD
+689 
-698 TESTDGDSSGKTTS
+698 
-712 ASGKPTSSIEG
+712 
-723 GAEGPDILAAVRK
+723 
-736 HLDTVYP
+736 
-743 GENGGSTEGPLPA
+743 
-756 NQNLGKVI
+756 
-764 SDMEKTGTA
+764 
-773 EDTIV
+773 
-778 SPGNTESGSGK
+778 SPGNTESGLGK

-799 VSDADSGIGEDVVAD
+799 VSDADSGIGEDGVAD

-851 SSIGAGTEGPDILAA
+851 SSIEDGANGPDILAA
-866 VRKHLDKIYPGEN
+866 VRKHLNKVYPGEN

-907 ETVVSS
+907 ETVVS

-947 NNAPASG
+947 NNAPASSA
-954 VMARHSLLPTGKAGS
+954 MARHSLLPTGKPGS
-969 GGLTLEELLPRVRAH
+969 GGTTLEELLPRIRNH
-984 LDESFTESGE
+984 LDKSFSTSGE

-1009 FRKETGSGGIIAYV
+1009 FRKETGSGGIIAFV
-1023 ANVPGNKGMA
+1023 ENVPGNKGTA

-1045 LDAARETAQAL
+1045 FDAARETAQAL
-1056 GMVAGK
+1056 GTVAGK

-1070 KFENLTKDEG
+1070 KLENITKDEG
-1080 PSSIGQNLFKAAA
+1080 TSSIGQNLFKAAA
-1093 ETTRALGSL
+1093 ETTKALGSL

>member
-34 TTSTNSTAVET
+34 TTSTNSTAIDT
-45 STKTSSLAESA
+45 SAKTSSLAGTA

-61 EQIQASTNSNTPI
+61 EQIQASTGSNTPI
-74 TASISTASPSQT
+74 TASVSTESPSQT

-94 ASSAARNFGTSESSD
+94 ASSAARNLGTSESSD
-109 SSKTN
+109 SSTTN

-142 ADVSRSTSSNTA
+142 ADVSRSTPSDTA
-154 QTGNTSGDGAAVRQ
+154 QTGKASGDGAAVRQ

-175 TSPRNENVLE
+175 TRPRNENVLE

-192 DMSLPNYNPTDRNSL
+192 DMSLPSYNPTDRNSL
-207 LNFLSNPNVKGKILE
+207 LSFLANPNVKGRMLE

-241 NGNWDKVCSM
+241 NGNWDQVCSM
-251 KVQNGKNK
+251 KVQNGKTK
-259 EDLGLKDLEDMCAK
+259 GDLGLKDLEDMCAK
-273 FCTGYNKFSSD
+273 FCTGYAKFSSD
-284 WDNRL
+284 WGNRV

-306 DKVIINNKF
+306 DKIIINNKF

-330 RNYTPSAWRRGH
+330 NSFTPSAWRRGH
-342 EVDFGKIFD
+342 EVKFGPIFD

-357 KVNWGSS
+357 KINWGSS

-378 SEPFATPPSSPS
+378 SEPFATAPSSPS
-390 GTPVINVNVNV
+390 PTPVINVNVNV
-401 GGTSVNIGDTNVSG
+401 GGTNVTVGDTNVSG

-494 IEGGAEGPD
+494 IEDGAEGPD
-503 ILAAVRKHLDTVYP
+503 ILAAVRKHLDKVYP

-540 MEKTGTAEETAI
+540 MEKTGTAEETVI
-552 SPENGSGTLDS
+552 SPG
-563 LNADVDHVSDADSG
+563 NADIDDISDADSG
-577 IGDDGVSDTESTDG
+577 IGEDSVSDTESTDG

-612 NGPDIL
+612 EGPDIL
-618 AAVRKHLDTV
+618 AAVRKHLDKV

-654 EQTGTAEETI
+654 EQTGTAE
-664 VSPGNG
+664 
-670 SGTLDSLNADID
+670 
-682 DVSDTDS
+682 
-689 GIGDDSVSD
+689 
-698 TESTDGDSSGKTTS
+698 
-712 ASGKPTSSIEG
+712 
-723 GAEGPDILAAVRK
+723 
-736 HLDTVYP
+736 
-743 GENGGSTEGPLPA
+743 
-756 NQNLGKVI
+756 
-764 SDMEKTGTA
+764 
-773 EDTIV
+773 DTIV
-778 SPGNTESGSGK
+778 SPGNGSGK

-799 VSDADSGIGEDVVAD
+799 VSDTDSGIGEDGVAD

-893 GNVINDME
+893 GKVINDME
-901 KTGTAQ
+901 KTGTAK

-918 GKAPTNITGTNS
+918 GKTPTNITGTNS

-947 NNAPASG
+947 NKAPASG

-969 GGLTLEELLPRVRAH
+969 GGLTLQELLPRIRNH
-984 LDESFTESGE
+984 LDKSFTESGE

-1009 FRKETGSGGIIAYV
+1009 FRKETGSGGIIAFV
-1023 ANVPGNKGMA
+1023 ETVPGDKGTA

-1045 LDAARETAQAL
+1045 FDAARETAQAL
-1056 GMVAGK
+1056 GTVAGK
-1062 LNMALQAQ
+1062 LNFALQAQ
-1070 KFENLTKDEG
+1070 KFENLTKEEG
-1080 PSSIGQNLFKAAA
+1080 TTTVGKNLFEAAA
-1093 ETTRALGSL
+1093 ATTKALGSL

>member
-34 TTSTNSTAVET
+34 TTSTNSTAIDT
-45 STKTSSLAESA
+45 SAKTSSLAGTA

-61 EQIQASTNSNTPI
+61 EQIQASTGSNTPI
-74 TASISTASPSQT
+74 TASVSTESPSQT
-86 ASASANKA
+86 ASASANKT

-114 ASSSNHVESNNTE
+114 ASSSSNVESNNTE

-142 ADVSRSTSSNTA
+142 ADVSRSTPSDTA
-154 QTGNTSGDGAAVRQ
+154 QTGKASGDGSAIRQ

-175 TSPRNENVLE
+175 TRPRNENVLE

-192 DMSLPNYNPTDRNSL
+192 NMSLPSYNPTDRNSL
-207 LNFLSNPNVKGKILE
+207 LNFLADPNVKGKMLE

-227 VFIDTNRSSFIFVP
+227 VFLDTNRSSFIFVP
-241 NGNWDKVCSM
+241 NGNWDQVCSM
-251 KVQNGKNK
+251 KVQNGKTK
-259 EDLGLKDLEDMCAK
+259 GDLGLKDLEDMCAK
-273 FCTGYNKFSSD
+273 FCTGYAKFSSD
-284 WDNRL
+284 WGNRV

-306 DKVIINNKF
+306 DKIIINNKF

-323 WNATESG
+323 WNAAESG
-330 RNYTPSAWRRGH
+330 NSFTPSAWRRGH
-342 EVDFGKIFD
+342 EVKFGPIFD

-357 KVNWGSS
+357 KINWGSS

-378 SEPFATPPSSPS
+378 SEPFATAPSSPS
-390 GTPVINVNVNV
+390 PTPVINVNVNV

-415 SSGSSTPTAS
+415 SSGSTPTAS

-440 DIDTTDQTNSL
+440 DIDTTDQTSSL

-463 GIGEDSVSDT
+463 GIGEDGVSDT

-486 ASGKPTSS
+486 ASGKPASS

-540 MEKTGTAEETAI
+540 MEKTGTAEETVI
-552 SPENGSGTLDS
+552 SPGNGSGTLDS
-563 LNADVDHVSDADSG
+563 LNADIDDVSDADSG
-577 IGDDGVSDTESTDG
+577 IGEDISDTESTDG

-603 PTSSIEDGA
+603 PTSSIEGGA
-612 NGPDIL
+612 EGPDIL
-618 AAVRKHLDTV
+618 AAVRKHLDKV

-670 SGTLDSLNADID
+670 SG
-682 DVSDTDS
+682 
-689 GIGDDSVSD
+689 
-698 TESTDGDSSGKTTS
+698 
-712 ASGKPTSSIEG
+712 
-723 GAEGPDILAAVRK
+723 
-736 HLDTVYP
+736 
-743 GENGGSTEGPLPA
+743 
-756 NQNLGKVI
+756 
-764 SDMEKTGTA
+764 
-773 EDTIV
+773 
-778 SPGNTESGSGK
+778 K

-799 VSDADSGIGEDVVAD
+799 VSDADSGIGEDGVAD
-814 IDDVSDADSGIG
+814 IDDVSDTDSGIG
-826 EDISDTESTDG
+826 DDGVSDTESTDG
-837 DNSGKTTSASGKPT
+837 DSSGKTTSASGKPT

-866 VRKHLDKIYPGEN
+866 VRKHLNKVYPGEN
-879 GGSTEGPLPANQTL
+879 GGSTEGPLSANQTL
-893 GNVINDME
+893 GKVINDME
-901 KTGTAQ
+901 QTGTAQ

-947 NNAPASG
+947 NKAPASG
-954 VMARHSLLPTGKAGS
+954 AMARHSLLPTGKPGS
-969 GGLTLEELLPRVRAH
+969 GGTTLEELLPRIRSH
-984 LDESFTESGE
+984 LDQSFNESGE

-1023 ANVPGNKGMA
+1023 ANVPGNKGTA

-1045 LDAARETAQAL
+1045 FDAARETAQAL
-1056 GMVAGK
+1056 GTVAGK

-1070 KFENLTKDEG
+1070 KLENITKDEG
-1080 PSSIGQNLFKAAA
+1080 TSSIGQNLFKAAA
-1093 ETTRALGSL
+1093 ETTKALGSL

>member
-34 TTSTNSTAVET
+34 TTSTNSTAIDT
-45 STKTSSLAESA
+45 SAKTSSLAGTA

-61 EQIQASTNSNTPI
+61 EQIQASTGSNTPI
-74 TASISTASPSQT
+74 TASVSTESPSQT

-94 ASSAARNFGTSESSD
+94 ASSAARNLGTSESSD

-114 ASSSNHVESNNTE
+114 ASSSNNVESSNND

-154 QTGNTSGDGAAVRQ
+154 QTGNTSGDGSAIRQ

-207 LNFLSNPNVKGKILE
+207 LSFLANPNVKGKMLE

-227 VFIDTNRSSFIFVP
+227 VYIDTNRSSFIFVP
-241 NGNWDKVCSM
+241 NGNWDQVCSM
-251 KVQNGKNK
+251 KVQNGKTK
-259 EDLGLKDLEDMCAK
+259 GDLGLKDLEDMCAK
-273 FCTGYNKFSSD
+273 FCTGYAKFSSD
-284 WDNRL
+284 WGNRV

-306 DKVIINNKF
+306 DKIIINNKF

-330 RNYTPSAWRRGH
+330 NSFTPSAWRRGH
-342 EVDFGKIFD
+342 EVKFGPIFD

-357 KVNWGSS
+357 KINWGSS

-378 SEPFATPPSSPS
+378 SEPFATAPSSPS
-390 GTPVINVNVNV
+390 PTPVINVNVNV

-486 ASGKPTSS
+486 S
-494 IEGGAEGPD
+494 IEDGAEGPD

-540 MEKTGTAEETAI
+540 MEKNGTAEETVI
-552 SPENGSGTLDS
+552 SPG
-563 LNADVDHVSDADSG
+563 
-577 IGDDGVSDTESTDG
+577 
-591 DNSGKTTSASGK
+591 
-603 PTSSIEDGA
+603 
-612 NGPDIL
+612 
-618 AAVRKHLDTV
+618 
-628 YPGENGGSTEGPL
+628 
-641 PANQNLGKVISDM
+641 
-654 EQTGTAEETI
+654 
-664 VSPGNG
+664 
-670 SGTLDSLNADID
+670 NADID
-682 DVSDTDS
+682 DVSDS
-689 GIGDDSVSD
+689 
-698 TESTDGDSSGKTTS
+698 
-712 ASGKPTSSIEG
+712 
-723 GAEGPDILAAVRK
+723 
-736 HLDTVYP
+736 
-743 GENGGSTEGPLPA
+743 
-756 NQNLGKVI
+756 
-764 SDMEKTGTA
+764 
-773 EDTIV
+773 
-778 SPGNTESGSGK
+778 
-789 IGSLNAGIDD
+789 
-799 VSDADSGIGEDVVAD
+799 
-814 IDDVSDADSGIG
+814 DSGIG

-866 VRKHLDKIYPGEN
+866 VRKHLNKVYPGEN

-907 ETVVSS
+907 ETVVS

-947 NNAPASG
+947 NNAPASSA
-954 VMARHSLLPTGKAGS
+954 MARHSLLPTGKPGS
-969 GGLTLEELLPRVRAH
+969 GGTTLEELLPRIRNH
-984 LDESFTESGE
+984 LDKSFSTSGE

-1009 FRKETGSGGIIAYV
+1009 FRKETGSGGIIAFV
-1023 ANVPGNKGMA
+1023 ENVPGNKGTA

-1045 LDAARETAQAL
+1045 FDAARETAQAL
-1056 GMVAGK
+1056 GTVAGK

-1070 KFENLTKDEG
+1070 KLENITKDEG
-1080 PSSIGQNLFKAAA
+1080 TSSIGQNLFKAAA
-1093 ETTRALGSL
+1093 ETTKALGSL

>member
-1 MTTPISNTGPN
+1 MFLFLFVVMTTPISNTGPN

-34 TTSTNSTAVET
+34 TTSTNSTAIDT
-45 STKTSSLAESA
+45 SAKTSSLAGTA

-61 EQIQASTNSNTPI
+61 EQIQASTGSNTPI
-74 TASISTASPSQT
+74 TASVSTESPSQT

-94 ASSAARNFGTSESSD
+94 ASSAARNLGTSESSD

-114 ASSSNHVESNNTE
+114 ASSSNNVESSNND

-154 QTGNTSGDGAAVRQ
+154 QTGNTSGDGSAIRQ

-207 LNFLSNPNVKGKILE
+207 LSFLANPNVKGKMLE

-227 VFIDTNRSSFIFVP
+227 VYIDTNRSSFIFVP
-241 NGNWDKVCSM
+241 NGNWDQVCSM
-251 KVQNGKNK
+251 KVQNGKTK
-259 EDLGLKDLEDMCAK
+259 GDLGLKDLEDMCAK
-273 FCTGYNKFSSD
+273 FCTGYAKFSSD
-284 WDNRL
+284 WGNRV

-306 DKVIINNKF
+306 DKIIINNKF

-330 RNYTPSAWRRGH
+330 NSFTPSAWRRGH
-342 EVDFGKIFD
+342 EVKFGPIFD

-357 KVNWGSS
+357 KINWGSS

-378 SEPFATPPSSPS
+378 SEPFATAPSSPS
-390 GTPVINVNVNV
+390 PTPVINVNVNV

-486 ASGKPTSS
+486 
-494 IEGGAEGPD
+494 
-503 ILAAVRKHLDTVYP
+503 
-517 GENGGSTEGPLP
+517 
-529 ANQNLGKVISD
+529 
-540 MEKTGTAEETAI
+540 
-552 SPENGSGTLDS
+552 
-563 LNADVDHVSDADSG
+563 
-577 IGDDGVSDTESTDG
+577 
-591 DNSGKTTSASGK
+591 
-603 PTSSIEDGA
+603 SIEDGA
-612 NGPDIL
+612 EGPDIL

-654 EQTGTAEETI
+654 EQTGTAEETVI
-664 VSPGNG
+664 SPGN
-670 SGTLDSLNADID
+670 
-682 DVSDTDS
+682 
-689 GIGDDSVSD
+689 
-698 TESTDGDSSGKTTS
+698 
-712 ASGKPTSSIEG
+712 
-723 GAEGPDILAAVRK
+723 
-736 HLDTVYP
+736 
-743 GENGGSTEGPLPA
+743 
-756 NQNLGKVI
+756 
-764 SDMEKTGTA
+764 
-773 EDTIV
+773 
-778 SPGNTESGSGK
+778 GSGK
-789 IGSLNAGIDD
+789 IGSLNADIDD
-799 VSDADSGIGEDVVAD
+799 VSDADSGIGEDSVAD
-814 IDDVSDADSGIG
+814 IDDVSDADSGIE

-866 VRKHLDKIYPGEN
+866 VRKHLNKVYPGEN

-907 ETVVSS
+907 ETVVS

-947 NNAPASG
+947 NNAPASSA
-954 VMARHSLLPTGKAGS
+954 MARHSLLPTGKPGS
-969 GGLTLEELLPRVRAH
+969 GGTTLEELLPRIRNH
-984 LDESFTESGE
+984 LDKSFSTSGE

-1009 FRKETGSGGIIAYV
+1009 FRKETGSGGIIAFV
-1023 ANVPGNKGMA
+1023 ENVPGNKGTA

-1045 LDAARETAQAL
+1045 FDAARETAQAL
-1056 GMVAGK
+1056 GTVAGK

-1070 KFENLTKDEG
+1070 KLENITKDEG
-1080 PSSIGQNLFKAAA
+1080 TSSIGQNLFKAAA
-1093 ETTRALGSL
+1093 ETTKALGSL

>member
-34 TTSTNSTAVET
+34 TTSTNSTAIDT
-45 STKTSSLAESA
+45 SAKTSSLAGTA

-61 EQIQASTNSNTPI
+61 EQIQASTGSNTPI
-74 TASISTASPSQT
+74 TASVSTESPSQT

-94 ASSAARNFGTSESSD
+94 ASSAARNLGTSESSD

-142 ADVSRSTSSNTA
+142 ADVSRSTPSDTA
-154 QTGNTSGDGAAVRQ
+154 QTGKASGDGAAVRQ

-175 TSPRNENVLE
+175 TRPRNENVLE

-192 DMSLPNYNPTDRNSL
+192 DMSLPSYNPTDRNSL
-207 LNFLSNPNVKGKILE
+207 LSFLANPNVKGKMLE

-241 NGNWDKVCSM
+241 NGNWDQVCSM
-251 KVQNGKNK
+251 KVQNGKTK
-259 EDLGLKDLEDMCAK
+259 GDLGLKDLEDMCAK
-273 FCTGYNKFSSD
+273 FCTGYAKFSSD
-284 WDNRL
+284 WGNRV

-306 DKVIINNKF
+306 DKIIINNKF

-330 RNYTPSAWRRGH
+330 NSFTPSAWRRGH
-342 EVDFGKIFD
+342 EVKFGPIFD

-357 KVNWGSS
+357 KINWGSS

-378 SEPFATPPSSPS
+378 SEPFATAPSSPS
-390 GTPVINVNVNV
+390 PTPVINVNVNV

-486 ASGKPTSS
+486 S
-494 IEGGAEGPD
+494 IEDGAEGPD
-503 ILAAVRKHLDTVYP
+503 ILAAVRKHLDKVYP

-529 ANQNLGKVISD
+529 ANQNLGKVIND
-540 MEKTGTAEETAI
+540 MEKTGTAEETVI
-552 SPENGSGTLDS
+552 SPG
-563 LNADVDHVSDADSG
+563 NADIDDISDADSG
-577 IGDDGVSDTESTDG
+577 IGEDSVSDTESTDG

-654 EQTGTAEETI
+654 EQTGTAEETVI
-664 VSPGNG
+664 SPGNG
-670 SGTLDSLNADID
+670 SGTLDSLN
-682 DVSDTDS
+682 
-689 GIGDDSVSD
+689 
-698 TESTDGDSSGKTTS
+698 
-712 ASGKPTSSIEG
+712 
-723 GAEGPDILAAVRK
+723 
-736 HLDTVYP
+736 
-743 GENGGSTEGPLPA
+743 
-756 NQNLGKVI
+756 
-764 SDMEKTGTA
+764 
-773 EDTIV
+773 
-778 SPGNTESGSGK
+778 
-789 IGSLNAGIDD
+789 
-799 VSDADSGIGEDVVAD
+799 AD

-866 VRKHLDKIYPGEN
+866 VRKHLNKVYPGEN

-907 ETVVSS
+907 ETVVS

-947 NNAPASG
+947 NNAPASSA
-954 VMARHSLLPTGKAGS
+954 MARHSLLPTGKPGS
-969 GGLTLEELLPRVRAH
+969 GGTTLEELLPRIRNH
-984 LDESFTESGE
+984 LDKSFSTSGE

-1009 FRKETGSGGIIAYV
+1009 FRKETGSGGIIAFV
-1023 ANVPGNKGMA
+1023 ETVPGDKGTA

-1045 LDAARETAQAL
+1045 FDAARETAQAL
-1056 GMVAGK
+1056 GTVAGK
-1062 LNMALQAQ
+1062 LNFALQAQ
-1070 KFENLTKDEG
+1070 KFENLTKEEG
-1080 PSSIGQNLFKAAA
+1080 TTTVGKNLFEAAA
-1093 ETTRALGSL
+1093 ATTKALGSL

>member
-61 EQIQASTNSNTPI
+61 EQIQASTGSNTPI
-74 TASISTASPSQT
+74 TASVSTASPSQT

-94 ASSAARNFGTSESSD
+94 AASAARNFGTSESSD

-142 ADVSRSTSSNTA
+142 ADVSRSTPSDTA
-154 QTGNTSGDGAAVRQ
+154 QTGKASGDGAAVRQ

-175 TSPRNENVLE
+175 TRPRNENVLE

-192 DMSLPNYNPTDRNSL
+192 DMSLPSYNPTDRNSL
-207 LNFLSNPNVKGKILE
+207 LSFLANPNVKGRMLE

-241 NGNWDKVCSM
+241 NGNWDQVCSM
-251 KVQNGKNK
+251 KVQNGKTK
-259 EDLGLKDLEDMCAK
+259 GDLGLKDLEDMCAK
-273 FCTGYNKFSSD
+273 FCTGYAKFSSD
-284 WDNRL
+284 WGNRV

-306 DKVIINNKF
+306 DKIIINNKF

-323 WNATESG
+323 WNAAESG
-330 RNYTPSAWRRGH
+330 NSFTPSAWRRGH
-342 EVDFGKIFD
+342 EVKFGPIFD

-357 KVNWGSS
+357 KINWGSS

-378 SEPFATPPSSPS
+378 SEPFATAPSSPS
-390 GTPVINVNVNV
+390 PTPVINVNVNV
-401 GGTSVNIGDTNVSG
+401 GGTNVTVGDTNVSG

-494 IEGGAEGPD
+494 IEDGANGPD

-540 MEKTGTAEETAI
+540 MEKTGTAEET
-552 SPENGSGTLDS
+552 
-563 LNADVDHVSDADSG
+563 
-577 IGDDGVSDTESTDG
+577 
-591 DNSGKTTSASGK
+591 
-603 PTSSIEDGA
+603 
-612 NGPDIL
+612 
-618 AAVRKHLDTV
+618 
-628 YPGENGGSTEGPL
+628 
-641 PANQNLGKVISDM
+641 VI
-654 EQTGTAEETI
+654 
-664 VSPGNG
+664 SPGNG

-682 DVSDTDS
+682 DVSDADS
-689 GIGDDSVSD
+689 GIGEDSVSD
-698 TESTDGDSSGKTTS
+698 TESTDGDNSGKTTS

-736 HLDTVYP
+736 HLDKVYP

-773 EDTIV
+773 
-778 SPGNTESGSGK
+778 K
-789 IGSLNAGIDD
+789 
-799 VSDADSGIGEDVVAD
+799 
-814 IDDVSDADSGIG
+814 
-826 EDISDTESTDG
+826 
-837 DNSGKTTSASGKPT
+837 
-851 SSIGAGTEGPDILAA
+851 
-866 VRKHLDKIYPGEN
+866 
-879 GGSTEGPLPANQTL
+879 
-893 GNVINDME
+893 
-901 KTGTAQ
+901 

-947 NNAPASG
+947 NKAPASG

-969 GGLTLEELLPRVRAH
+969 GGLTLQELLPRVRAH
-984 LDESFTESGE
+984 LDESFSESGE
-994 LLSKDGPQLGSIVDN
+994 LISKDGPQLGSIVDN

-1023 ANVPGNKGMA
+1023 ENVPGNKGTA

-1045 LDAARETAQAL
+1045 FDAARETAQAL
-1056 GMVAGK
+1056 GTVAGK

-1070 KFENLTKDEG
+1070 KLENLTKDEG
-1080 PSSIGQNLFKAAA
+1080 PTTVGKNLFEAAA
-1093 ETTRALGSL
+1093 ATTKALGSL

>member
-34 TTSTNSTAVET
+34 TTSTNSTAIDT
-45 STKTSSLAESA
+45 SAKTSSLAGTA

-61 EQIQASTNSNTPI
+61 EQIQASTGSNTPI
-74 TASISTASPSQT
+74 TASVSTESPSQT

-94 ASSAARNFGTSESSD
+94 ASSAARNLGTSESSD

-114 ASSSNHVESNNTE
+114 ASSSNNVESSNND

-207 LNFLSNPNVKGKILE
+207 LSFLANPNVKGKMLE

-227 VFIDTNRSSFIFVP
+227 VYIDTNRSSFIFVP
-241 NGNWDKVCSM
+241 NGNWDRVCSM
-251 KVQNGKNK
+251 KVQNGKTK
-259 EDLGLKDLEDMCAK
+259 GDLGLKDLEDMCAK
-273 FCTGYNKFSSD
+273 FCTGYAKFSSD
-284 WDNRL
+284 WGNRV

-306 DKVIINNKF
+306 DKIIINNKF

-330 RNYTPSAWRRGH
+330 NSFTPSAWRRGH
-342 EVDFGKIFD
+342 EVKFGPIFD

-357 KVNWGSS
+357 KINWGSS

-378 SEPFATPPSSPS
+378 SEPFATAPSSPS
-390 GTPVINVNVNV
+390 PTPVINVNVNV
-401 GGTSVNIGDTNVSG
+401 GGTNVTVGDTNVSG

-486 ASGKPTSS
+486 S
-494 IEGGAEGPD
+494 IEDGANGPD
-503 ILAAVRKHLDTVYP
+503 ILAAVRKHLDKVYP

-540 MEKTGTAEETAI
+540 MEKTGTAEETVI
-552 SPENGSGTLDS
+552 SQG
-563 LNADVDHVSDADSG
+563 NADIDDISDADSG
-577 IGDDGVSDTESTDG
+577 IGEDSVSDTESTDG

-618 AAVRKHLDTV
+618 AAVRKHL
-628 YPGENGGSTEGPL
+628 N
-641 PANQNLGKVISDM
+641 KV
-654 EQTGTAEETI
+654 
-664 VSPGNG
+664 
-670 SGTLDSLNADID
+670 
-682 DVSDTDS
+682 
-689 GIGDDSVSD
+689 
-698 TESTDGDSSGKTTS
+698 
-712 ASGKPTSSIEG
+712 
-723 GAEGPDILAAVRK
+723 
-736 HLDTVYP
+736 
-743 GENGGSTEGPLPA
+743 
-756 NQNLGKVI
+756 
-764 SDMEKTGTA
+764 
-773 EDTIV
+773 
-778 SPGNTESGSGK
+778 
-789 IGSLNAGIDD
+789 
-799 VSDADSGIGEDVVAD
+799 
-814 IDDVSDADSGIG
+814 
-826 EDISDTESTDG
+826 
-837 DNSGKTTSASGKPT
+837 
-851 SSIGAGTEGPDILAA
+851 
-866 VRKHLDKIYPGEN
+866 YPGEN

-907 ETVVSS
+907 ETVVS

-947 NNAPASG
+947 NNAPASSA
-954 VMARHSLLPTGKAGS
+954 MARHSLLPTGKPGS
-969 GGLTLEELLPRVRAH
+969 GGTTLEELLPRIRNH
-984 LDESFTESGE
+984 LDKSFSTSGE

-1009 FRKETGSGGIIAYV
+1009 FRKETGSGGIIAFV
-1023 ANVPGNKGMA
+1023 ENVPGNKGTA

-1045 LDAARETAQAL
+1045 FDAARETAQAL
-1056 GMVAGK
+1056 GTVAGK

-1070 KFENLTKDEG
+1070 KLENITKDEG
-1080 PSSIGQNLFKAAA
+1080 TSSIGQNLFKAAA
-1093 ETTRALGSL
+1093 ETTKALGSL